1 MKKKKDKKGITSLE
15 IAISV
20 LVIVVAIAGLVD
32 LTTILQR
39 TNTVSM
45 NTAYISRV
53 VGSQG
58 GVRNNKIENF
68 AGNYVD
74 SNELYRNVKKSMNSS
89 GIPDEEWEVKIDGRI
104 LTPVTNVPLK
114 DYGNKIKIKASVNY
128 KWALTSNVIPGQVS
142 GVHSSDNEVYTTHK
156 IRNGGFQQAVE

>member
-1 MKKKKDKKGITSLE
+1 MTSLE

-58 GVRNNKIENF
+58 GVRTSKIENF

-74 SNELYRNVKKSMNSS
+74 SNELYRNVKKSMSSS
-89 GIPDEEWEVKIDGRI
+89 GIPEDEWEVKIDGRT
-104 LTPVTNVPLK
+104 LTPITNIPLR
-114 DYGNKIKIKASVNY
+114 DYGSKITIETSVDY
-128 KWALTSNVIPGQVS
+128 KWTLTSNVVPGQIS
-142 GVHSSDNEVYTTHK
+142 GVHTSDNEVYTTHK
-156 IRNGGFQQAVE
+156 IRDGGFQQVVE